1 MEHGIEALEHGIK
14 ALEHVIKAL
23 EHVIKALEHVIEALE
38 HIIKALEHIIKALEH
53 VIEALERIIEALER
67 IIEIFWCLFQAN
79 KNCSRMMYEKVS
91 AKHEDGDYKGLFVGQ
106 IILTACAISYFVPIS
121 VCFKCLYKR

>member
-1 MEHGIEALEHGIK
+1 MEHIIEALERVIEALEHLIE
-14 ALEHVIKAL
+14 ALER
-23 EHVIKALEHVIEALE
+23 VIEALE
-38 HIIKALEHIIKALEH
+38 HIIEALEH
-53 VIEALERIIEALER
+53 IIEALER
-67 IIEIFWCLFQAN
+67 IIEIFWCLFLAN

-121 VCFKCLYKR
+121 VCFKCLYVR